1 MQTYCVDT
9 IGAAC
14 ALVLVFPNT
23 TMSGNPGNCGNA
35 CSCTKSVRNS
45 RDKIDIRLV
54 KTSFFPS
61 FGKDNA
67 DLKKQCPAVLVSCV
81 PCEGDP
87 AGGCVTGENAGC
99 PCTGVS
105 FQEAAHPAPVP
116 RPAPVRT
123 PPLCP
128 GKIDCSANSCLGSG
142 EPAVCSTWNAPGCPC
157 ERSIQG

>member
-1 MQTYCVDT
+1 MQTYCVNT

-35 CSCTKSVRNS
+35 CSCTQSVRNS
-45 RDKIDIRLV
+45 RDKPDIRHV
-54 KTSFFPS
+54 KTSFFLS

-81 PCEGDP
+81 SCGGDP
-87 AGGCVTGENAGC
+87 AGGCVAGANAGC

-105 FQEAAHPAPVP
+105 FQEAAHPAPVGIP
-116 RPAPVRT
+116 S
-123 PPLCP
+123 LCP
-128 GKIDCSANSCLGSG
+128 GRIDCSAYSCLGSG

-157 ERSIQG
+157 ETSIQGQAP